1 LRNLHN
7 WQAGCYGFLKI
18 DVCFKFKKPKEYH
31 TRTICEIQRYLVLVA
46 TAMQM
51 KPFKW
56 NRSLSDSPTLVF
68 TLDLIVVDKLM
79 AVDNDIDR
87 AWRHIPWRKV
97 SNTQINFIG

>member
-1 LRNLHN
+1 
-7 WQAGCYGFLKI
+7 
-18 DVCFKFKKPKEYH
+18 
-31 TRTICEIQRYLVLVA
+31 
-46 TAMQM
+46 M